1 MTSIPHMAGTPGDK
15 QSADYLFRLWKS
27 EYKLDSVQMSDY
39 DVLLDFPDDIKFN
52 KLFLNNSDE

>member
-15 QSADYLFRLWKS
+15 QSADFVFNKWKN
-27 EYKLDSVQMSDY
+27 EYNLDIVQMTDY

-52 KLFLNNSDE
+52 K